1 MALLAPPLVYISAL
15 PLSFLP
21 FFVAGPPPL
30 LPECWN
36 VPRAN
41 AGKRPAPLEKPV
53 APFVDFFQAR
63 VSRYPDKPWTSSLTR
78 LPCSLRATASEP

>member
-1 MALLAPPLVYISAL
+1 MVLLPPPLVYISAL

-30 LPECWN
+30 LPECRN

-41 AGKRPAPLEKPV
+41 VGKRPVPLEKPV
-53 APFVDFFQAR
+53 APFVVFSSQGLMLPRQALDFIFN
-63 VSRYPDKPWTSSLTR
+63 
-78 LPCSLRATASEP
+78 